1 MTMEIDRRGA
11 LIAPLAAVLAA
22 PAFAQTAPP
31 ANAGD
36 FPPGLPQPTET
47 IDLWPNGAPGMPA
60 HPPTEQVTE
69 RSPDHSVNDRAV
81 TGITR
86 PRLVVFRPRIPNGA
100 AIMLMPGGGYQ
111 RVVIDREG
119 YELARYFSDRGFT
132 CFVLFYRLPGEGWKD
147 APNTPLQDAQR
158 AMRLIRSRV
167 RGYALA
173 PERIAAM
180 GFSAGGHLCAD
191 LATRYNAHVYE
202 PIDAADTLTAK
213 PFVAAPIYPVV
224 TMIPPLA
231 HEGSREL
238 LLGKNASLALEKAH
252 SPQLNVTADTPPCF
266 LCAAEDDPAVPVEN
280 TVMLRAAL
288 KAHKVI
294 VETHLFA
301 NGGHGFG
308 LRKAIGKP
316 VEIWPE
322 LFLNWARTQGFG

>member
-1 MTMEIDRRGA
+1 MEIDRRSA
-11 LIAPLAAVLAA
+11 LIAPLAAALAGTA
-22 PAFAQTAPP
+22 AAAQTAPP
-31 ANAGD
+31 TKAGD
-36 FPPGLPQPTET
+36 LPPGLPQPTET
-47 IDLWPNGAPGMPA
+47 IGLWPAGAPGMPA
-60 HPPTEQVTE
+60 SPPVEEVTE
-69 RSPDHSVNDRAV
+69 RSPDHSINDRAV
-81 TGITR
+81 TGISV
-86 PRLVVFRPRIPNGA
+86 PRMVVFRPRIPNGA
-100 AIMLMPGGGYQ
+100 ALLIMPGGGYT

-119 YELARYFSDRGFT
+119 YELARYFADRGIT
-132 CFVLFYRLPGEGWKD
+132 CFVLFYRLPGDGWK
-147 APNTPLQDAQR
+147 AGSNTPLQDAQR
-158 AMRLIRSRV
+158 AMRLIRSRA
-167 RGYALA
+167 RDYALA

-191 LATRYNAHVYE
+191 LATRYNAKVYD
-202 PIDAADTLTAK
+202 PVDAADALTAK

-231 HEGSREL
+231 HEGSRVL
-238 LLGKNASLALEKAH
+238 LVGKNAGRALEEAH

-288 KAHKVI
+288 KAHKVT

-322 LFLNWARTQGFG
+322 LFLNWARTQGFA

>member
-1 MTMEIDRRGA
+1 MEIDRRRA
-11 LIAPLAAVLAA
+11 LIAPLAAALAA

-31 ANAGD
+31 MKAGD
-36 FPPGLPQPTET
+36 LPPGLPQPTET

-60 HPPTEQVTE
+60 DPPTEQVTE

-81 TGITR
+81 TGITK

-167 RGYALA
+167 RDYALA

-191 LATRYNAHVYE
+191 LATRYNARVYE
-202 PIDAADTLTAK
+202 PVDAADTLTAK

-266 LCAAEDDPAVPVEN
+266 LCAAEDDPAVPVGN

-288 KAHKVI
+288 KAHKVT

>member
-1 MTMEIDRRGA
+1 MEIDRRSA

-31 ANAGD
+31 AKVGD

-60 HPPTEQVTE
+60 HPPVEQVTE

-167 RGYALA
+167 RDYALA